1 MAIPVQA
8 TPRTVTLTIDGREIT
23 VAEGSTIWAAAKAAG
38 IDIPVLCHD
47 ERFDPVGVCRMCVV
61 DVGAPAFAASCVR
74 ACEEGMEVKTATP
87 EVERSRAVLTQL
99 LLADQPERERDPKQ
113 TTTGDNELLALA
125 DRYGVSR
132 EDGLPLA
139 AGRGTDFSNPVIA
152 VDHDSCILCDRCV
165 RACDD
170 IQGNDVIGRSGKG
183 YSTRIAF
190 DLNDPMGQSSCV
202 TCGECV
208 SACPTGALTNKPI
221 RSIPIRPRSE
231 LDQVNTVCPYCG
243 VGCALTY
250 NVDRERGAIA
260 FAEGRDQPG
269 SKGRLCVKG
278 RYGWDYAASPQR
290 LTVPLIRREDSYPK
304 GALSTE
310 VRGDMGDGGYKDDL
324 VERAERRQLS
334 GGRNVSGQRGGN
346 GDGKGN
352 GKGKGGKGRGRKPG
366 GLVDYDEVLP
376 HFREATWEEA
386 LDLVAR
392 RLTEIYADGGPGAI
406 AGFGSAKCS
415 NEEAYL
421 FQKLI
426 RTGFH
431 TNNIDHC
438 TRLCHASSVAALFEG
453 IGSGA
458 VSTTYGDVIN
468 ADVAIVTGTNTP
480 ANHPVASSF
489 FKQARRNG
497 TTIIYVDPRAD
508 KMADHSDIF
517 CQLKPGTD
525 VAFYNGVMHEVIR
538 LGLTDA
544 DFIANRT
551 SNFDALAATVAD
563 YPPERAEQIT
573 GVPADVIRRVARAWG
588 EADAGII
595 FWGMGISQ
603 HTTGTDNARCL
614 IAMCAI
620 TGNVGR
626 TGSGLHPLRGQNNVQ
641 GASDMGLI
649 PMFYPDY
656 KKADDPDIRARFERA
671 WDTTDLDPKRGLTVT
686 EIIGSALKGGVRGM
700 YMLGENPFLSDP
712 NINKVRKALA
722 ALDFLVVQ
730 DIFLTETAEF
740 ADVILPASSY
750 LEKDGT
756 YTNTDRRVQ
765 LGRKVLDPPGQARVD
780 WEVVQDIANRVGLG
794 WNYTSARDVFEEIV
808 SVMASYTN
816 LSYDNLGLTGK
827 LYPNPDPEH
836 SDGTVV
842 MFGEKFNTDDGL
854 AHLVPAEWLP
864 AKELPSEEY
873 PFVLNTGRLLEHW
886 HTGSMTRRSYA
897 LDAISP
903 VAEVYLHPADAAGLG
918 IADGEMARVS
928 SRRGTIVLAVRV
940 SHREQRGNC
949 FIPFHFREAAAN
961 LLTTDAIDPVGKI
974 PEFKFCA
981 VRIEAARPAG
991 PTLPPAA
998 SGQGGR

>member
-1 MAIPVQA
+1 MAITAPDR
-8 TPRTVTLTIDGREIT
+8 TGTVTLTIDGREVT
-23 VAEGSTIWAAAKAAG
+23 AAEGSTIWEAAKAAG

-47 ERFDPVGVCRMCVV
+47 ERYDPVGVCRMCVV

-74 ACEEGMEVKTATP
+74 ACENGMEVKTSTP
-87 EVERSRAVLTQL
+87 ELERSRAVLTGML
-99 LLADQPERERDPKQ
+99 LSDQPDREQDVKQ
-113 TTTGDNELLALA
+113 AKTADNELLALA
-125 DRYGVSR
+125 DRFGVGQDAFPRAS
-132 EDGLPLA
+132 
-139 AGRGTDFSNPVIA
+139 GRGDDFSSPVIA

-183 YSTRIAF
+183 YATRIAF
-190 DLNDPMGQSSCV
+190 DLNDPMGNSSCV
-202 TCGECV
+202 SCGECV
-208 SACPTGALTNKPI
+208 AACPTGALTNKPI
-221 RSIPIRPRSE
+221 RQIPIRPRTE
-231 LDQVNTVCPYCG
+231 LDAVDTVCPYCG

-250 NVDRERGAIA
+250 YVDREHNAIS
-260 FAEGRDQPG
+260 FAEGREQPG
-269 SKGRLCVKG
+269 SHGRLCVKG

-290 LTVPLIRREDSYPK
+290 LTKPLIRREESYPK
-304 GALSTE
+304 GALSAD
-310 VRGDMGDGGYKDDL
+310 VRGEMAAG
-324 VERAERRQLS
+324 EPS
-334 GGRNVSGQRGGN
+334 GKR
-346 GDGKGN
+346 GKG
-352 GKGKGGKGRGRKPG
+352 GRKPG
-366 GLVDYDEVLP
+366 GLVDYAEVMP

-392 RLTEIYADGGPGAI
+392 RLTEIHAARGPAAI

-431 TNNIDHC
+431 TNNVDHC

-468 ADVAIVTGTNTP
+468 ADVAIVTGSNST

-489 FKQARRNG
+489 FKQARRRG
-497 TTIIYVDPRAD
+497 TTMIYVDPRAD
-508 KMADHSDIF
+508 KMADHADIY

-525 VAFYNGVMHEVIR
+525 VAFYNGLMHEIIR
-538 LGLTDA
+538 LDLVDH
-544 DFIANRT
+544 DYIARRT
-551 SNFDALAATVAD
+551 SNYEALAQTVRD

-573 GVPADVIRRVARAWG
+573 GIPADVIRRVARIWG
-588 EADAGII
+588 EAGAGVI

-614 IAMCAI
+614 IALCAI

-626 TGSGLHPLRGQNNVQ
+626 PGSGLHPLRGQNNVQ

-656 KKADDPDIRARFERA
+656 QKADDPGVKASFEQA
-671 WDTTDLDPKRGLTVT
+671 WGTGDLDPKRGLTVT
-686 EIIGSALKGGVRGM
+686 EIIGSALAGGVRGM

-722 ALDFLVVQ
+722 ALEFLVVQ

-765 LGRKVLDPPGQARVD
+765 LGRKVLDSPGEARLD
-780 WEVVQDIANRVGLG
+780 WQVVQDIANRIGLG
-794 WNYTSARDVFEEIV
+794 WDYSSPREIFEEMV
-808 SVMASYTN
+808 SVIPSYKN
-816 LSYDNLGLTGK
+816 LTYDNLGLTGK

-842 MFGEKFNTDDGL
+842 MFGDRFNTDDGL

-864 AKELPSEEY
+864 ARELPSEEY
-873 PFVLNTGRLLEHW
+873 PFVLNTGRMLEHW

-897 LDAISP
+897 LDAIAP
-903 VAEVYLHPADAAGLG
+903 KALVFVHPDDAAGLG
-918 IADGEMARVS
+918 LADGDLARVT
-928 SRRGTIVLAVRV
+928 SRRGSIELEVKV
-940 SHREQRGNC
+940 SHREARGNC

-961 LLTTDAIDPVGKI
+961 LLTIDEIDPFGKI

-981 VRIEAARPAG
+981 VRIEAAHA
-991 PTLPPAA
+991 
-998 SGQGGR
+998 

>member
-1 MAIPVQA
+1 MAITAPDR
-8 TPRTVTLTIDGREIT
+8 TGTVTLTIDGHEVT
-23 VAEGSTIWAAAKAAG
+23 AAEGSTIFQAAKAAG
-38 IDIPVLCHD
+38 VDIPVLCHD
-47 ERFDPVGVCRMCVV
+47 ERYDPVGVCRMCVV

-74 ACEEGMEVKTATP
+74 ACENGMDVKTATP
-87 EVERSRAVLTQL
+87 ELERSRAVLTEML
-99 LLADQPERERDPKQ
+99 LSDQPGREHDPKQ
-113 TTTGDNELLALA
+113 ATTGDNELLALA
-125 DRYGVSR
+125 DRFGVTP
-132 EDGLPLA
+132 DALPRA
-139 AGRGTDFSNPVIA
+139 FGRGTDLSSPVIA
-152 VDHDSCILCDRCV
+152 VDHDACILCDRCV

-183 YSTRIAF
+183 YATRIAF
-190 DLNDPMGQSSCV
+190 DLNDPMGNSSCV
-202 TCGECV
+202 SCGECV
-208 SACPTGALTNKPI
+208 AACPTGALTNKPI
-221 RSIPIRPRSE
+221 RTIPIRPRTE
-231 LDQVNTVCPYCG
+231 LDAVDTVCPYCG

-250 NVDRERGAIA
+250 YVDREHNAIS
-260 FAEGRDQPG
+260 FAEGREQPG
-269 SKGRLCVKG
+269 SHGRLCVKG

-290 LTVPLIRREDSYPK
+290 LTTPLIRREASYPK
-304 GALSTE
+304 GALSADVSGEMT
-310 VRGDMGDGGYKDDL
+310 GG
-324 VERAERRQLS
+324 APQERR
-334 GGRNVSGQRGGN
+334 RR
-346 GDGKGN
+346 
-352 GKGKGGKGRGRKPG
+352 RKPG
-366 GLVDYDEVLP
+366 GLVDYAEVLP
-376 HFREATWEEA
+376 HFREATWDEA

-392 RLTEIYADGGPGAI
+392 RLTEIHAVGGPAAI

-431 TNNIDHC
+431 TNNVDHC

-468 ADVAIVTGTNTP
+468 ADVAIVTGSNST

-489 FKQARRNG
+489 FKQARRRG

-508 KMADHSDIF
+508 KMADHADIY

-525 VAFYNGVMHEVIR
+525 VAFYNGIMHEIIR
-538 LGLTDA
+538 LDLVDH
-544 DFIANRT
+544 DYIATRT
-551 SNFDALAATVAD
+551 SGYEALARTVRN
-563 YPPERAEQIT
+563 YPPERAEQIS
-573 GVPADVIRRVARAWG
+573 GIPADVIRRVARVWG
-588 EADAGII
+588 EAGAGVI

-614 IAMCAI
+614 IALCAI
-620 TGNVGR
+620 TGNIGR
-626 TGSGLHPLRGQNNVQ
+626 PGSGLHPLRGQNNVQ

-656 KKADDPDIRARFERA
+656 AKADDPGVKARFEQA
-671 WDTTDLDPKRGLTVT
+671 WGTSDLDPKRGLTVT

-722 ALDFLVVQ
+722 ALEFLVVQ

-765 LGRKVLDPPGQARVD
+765 LGHKVLDSPGQARLD
-780 WEVVQDIANRVGLG
+780 WQVVQDIANRIGLG
-794 WNYTSARDVFEEIV
+794 WDYGSPREVFDEMV
-808 SVMASYTN
+808 SVIPSYAN
-816 LSYDNLGLTGK
+816 LSYDNLGKTGK

-842 MFGEKFNTDDGL
+842 MFGDRFNTNDGL

-873 PFVLNTGRLLEHW
+873 PFVLNTGRMLEHW

-897 LDAISP
+897 LDAIAP
-903 VAEVYLHPADAAGLG
+903 KALVFVHPDDAAALGL
-918 IADGEMARVS
+918 ADGDLARVT
-928 SRRGTIVLAVRV
+928 SRRGSIELEVKV
-940 SHREQRGNC
+940 SHREARGNC

-961 LLTTDAIDPVGKI
+961 LLTIDEIDPFGKI

-981 VRIEAARPAG
+981 VRIEP
-991 PTLPPAA
+991 
-998 SGQGGR
+998 GRIEPVDA

>member
-1 MAIPVQA
+1 MAITAPES
-8 TPRTVTLTIDGREIT
+8 TGTVTLTIDGREVT
-23 VAEGSTIWAAAKAAG
+23 AREGSTIWQAAKAAG

-74 ACEEGMEVKTATP
+74 ACENGMQVKTDTP
-87 EVERSRAVLTQL
+87 EVERSRAMLTRL
-99 LLADQPERERDPKQ
+99 LVSDQPPRERDPKQ

-132 EDGLPLA
+132 EDGLPCGS
-139 AGRGTDFSNPVIA
+139 GRGVDLSSPVIA
-152 VDHDSCILCDRCV
+152 VDHDACILCDRCT

-183 YSTRIAF
+183 FSTHIAF
-190 DLNDPMGQSSCV
+190 DLSDPMGASSCV
-202 TCGECV
+202 SCGECV
-208 SACPTGALTNKPI
+208 ASCPTGALTNKPI
-221 RSIPIRPRSE
+221 HDIPIRPRSE
-231 LDQVNTVCPYCG
+231 LDGVDTVCPYCG

-250 NVDRERGAIA
+250 YVDRDRGAIA
-260 FAEGRDQPG
+260 YADGREQPG
-269 SKGRLCVKG
+269 SHARLCVKG

-290 LTVPLIRREDSYPK
+290 LTVPLIRREESYPK
-304 GALSTE
+304 GALSTD
-310 VRGDMGDGGYKDDL
+310 VRGDMAGGGEENDH
-324 VERAERRQLS
+324 
-334 GGRNVSGQRGGN
+334 GQAPGAGPGAKR
-346 GDGKGN
+346 
-352 GKGKGGKGRGRKPG
+352 KGGKRGRKPG
-366 GLVDYDEVLP
+366 GLVDYGEVLP

-392 RLTEIYADGGPGAI
+392 RLTEIHAEGGPGAI

-431 TNNIDHC
+431 TNNVDHC

-468 ADVAIVTGTNTP
+468 AEVAIVTGSNST

-497 TTIIYVDPRAD
+497 TTVIYVDPRAD
-508 KMADHSDIF
+508 KMADHADIY

-538 LGLTDA
+538 LGLIDA
-544 DFIANRT
+544 DFVASRT
-551 SNFDALAATVAD
+551 SNYEALARTVAD
-563 YPPERAEQIT
+563 YPPERAEQIC
-573 GVPADVIRRVARAWG
+573 GVPADVIRQVARHWG
-588 EADAGII
+588 EAKSGVI

-620 TGNVGR
+620 TGNVGKP
-626 TGSGLHPLRGQNNVQ
+626 GAGLHPLRGQNNVQ

-656 KKADDPDIRARFERA
+656 QKADDPDVKARFEQA
-671 WDTTDLDPKRGLTVT
+671 WGASDLDPKRGLTVT

-712 NINKVRKALA
+712 NINKVRKALS
-722 ALDFLVVQ
+722 ALQFLVVQ

-750 LEKDGT
+750 LEKDGS

-765 LGRKVLDPPGQARVD
+765 LGHKVLGPPGQARID
-780 WEVVQDIANRVGLG
+780 WEVVQDIANRIGLD
-794 WNYTSARDVFEEIV
+794 WHYESARQIFEEMV
-808 SVMASYTN
+808 SVIPSYKN

-842 MFGEKFNTDDGL
+842 MFTEKFNTNDGL

-864 AKELPSEEY
+864 AKELPDERY
-873 PFVLNTGRLLEHW
+873 PFVLNTGRMLEHW

-897 LDAISP
+897 LDAIAP
-903 VAEVYLHPADAAGLG
+903 KALVFVNPDDAAQLGL
-918 IADGEMARVS
+918 ADGDLARVS
-928 SRRGTIVLAVRV
+928 SRRGTIELEVKV
-940 SHREQRGNC
+940 SHREARGNC

-961 LLTTDAIDPVGKI
+961 LLTIDEIDPFGKI
-974 PEFKFCA
+974 PEYKFCA
-981 VRIEAARPAG
+981 VSIEPVSVTANG
-991 PTLPPAA
+991 
-998 SGQGGR
+998 